1 MFFTC
6 TGILSLFSVKHFLNL
21 YPKVTF
27 YCLMR
32 QHEIY
37 LKLFLPLLS
46 MKTLLRFHWTFLLLG
61 TVFLQ
66 SCSRNPVTGKREIIL
81 MSADQEIALGQQS
94 HPSIV
99 ASMGLYEDKKLQSFL
114 TEKGMAMAKISHRPE
129 LPYQFNI
136 IDSPVVNAFAVP
148 GGYVYF
154 TRGIMAHFNNEA
166 EFAGVLGHEIGHVT
180 ARHSARQQTSQIL
193 GTVGLIAGMVI
204 SPKLAQFGE
213 QAMQGLQMLMLSY
226 SRAHESESDK
236 IGVEYSSKVGYDAH
250 QMANFFGT
258 IKRISDNA
266 GQAIPNIMS
275 THPDPGD
282 RFNNV
287 HSMAKDWQAKNA
299 GNYAVNRD
307 SYLQMINGIVY
318 GEDPKQGFVENSVF
332 YHPELRFQFP
342 IPANWQTQNSPAQF
356 VMAPKDGKA
365 EMLLTVAQGSTL
377 DSAAQNMVK
386 QYNLKILESARKT
399 IHGNQAIV
407 MVSQQ
412 QPQQQQQGQAQQPQT
427 PANTV
432 QLGSWLI
439 QYNGLIYAIHGVT
452 TADVFGSLYPTFK
465 NTAENFRLLNDP
477 DKLNRKPERIFVK
490 SAPRNG
496 TFKDIMSTFGIP
508 ANRIEELGVVNSMK
522 ADSPIQKGMLLKV
535 VGK

>member
-1 MFFTC
+1 
-6 TGILSLFSVKHFLNL
+6 
-21 YPKVTF
+21 
-27 YCLMR
+27 MR
-32 QHEIY
+32 M
-37 LKLFLPLLS
+37 LP
-46 MKTLLRFHWTFLLLG
+46 RFLLFPMLIG
-61 TVFLQ
+61 VVMLQ

-81 MSADQEIALGQQS
+81 MSTDQEIALGQQS

-99 ASMGLYEDKKLQSFL
+99 ASMGLYEDKKLQSFI

-193 GTVGLIAGMVI
+193 GTVGLIAGMVL

-213 QAMQGLQMLMLSY
+213 QAMQGLQLLMLSY

-236 IGVEYSSKVGYDAH
+236 IGVEYSSKIGYDAH

-266 GQAIPNIMS
+266 GQSIPNIMS

-287 HSMAKDWQAKNA
+287 HQMAKEYQAAQPK
-299 GNYAVNRD
+299 NYAINRD

-318 GEDPKQGFVENSVF
+318 GEDPKQGFVENNVF

-342 IPANWQTQNSPAQF
+342 TPAGWQTQNSPAQF

-365 EMLLTVAQGSTL
+365 EMILMLAGTNL
-377 DSAAQNMVK
+377 DSAALNIQK
-386 QYNLKILESARKT
+386 QFNLKVLESARRT
-399 IHGNQAIV
+399 INGNQAIV
-407 MVSQQ
+407 LVSQQ
-412 QPQQQQQGQAQQPQT
+412 QPQQQQQGQPQQQQT

-432 QLGSWLI
+432 QVASWLI
-439 QYNGLIYAIHGVT
+439 RYNGMVYAIHGVT
-452 TADVFGSLYPTFK
+452 TADIFTTLFPTFK
-465 NTAENFRLLNDP
+465 NTAENFRMLTDP

-490 SAPRNG
+490 TVPRDG
-496 TFKDIMSTFGIP
+496 SFKDIMTTLGMP

-522 ADSPIQKGMLLKV
+522 ADDQVKRGTLIKV
-535 VGK
+535 IGK